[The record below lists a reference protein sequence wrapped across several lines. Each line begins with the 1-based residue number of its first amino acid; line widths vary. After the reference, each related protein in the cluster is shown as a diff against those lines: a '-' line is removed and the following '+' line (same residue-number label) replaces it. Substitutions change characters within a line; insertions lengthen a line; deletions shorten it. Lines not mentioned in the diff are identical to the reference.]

1 MTNAL
6 QSLYSSQLDEREVE
20 KRCLLRLDLNTCRVL
35 DEVTSDGRLF
45 QVFAA
50 ATGKAQLP
58 VVQSHVD
65 PTAVPCT
72 VWLFL

>member
-6 QSLYSSQLDEREVE
+6 QSLIYSSQLDEKEAQ
-20 KRCLLRLDLNTCRVL
+20 KRWALRLDLNICRVL

-50 ATGKAQLP
+50 ATGKVRSP
-58 VVQSHVD
+58 IIQSRIDVKEV
-65 PTAVPCT
+65 TT
-72 VWLFL
+72 SSWF

>member
-6 QSLYSSQLDEREVE
+6 QSLYSSQLDEKEAQ
-20 KRCLLRLDLNTCRVL
+20 KRWALRLDLNICRVL

-50 ATGKAQLP
+50 ATGKFRSP
-58 VVQSHVD
+58 IIQSRIDVKEV
-65 PTAVPCT
+65 TT
-72 VWLFL
+72 SSWF